1 MHSISIIKCVMPLRL
16 FFSFIQRYRITTA
29 PTYLRLFAFFAYI
42 CGFTNIRGGLRFFME
57 IDWIEK

>member
-42 CGFTNIRGGLRFFME
+42 GGFTDNHCDLHPYME
-57 IDWIEK
+57 RKWIEK